1 MTFETF
7 IPPRAKN
14 VLEITGEVG
23 ENFQDS
29 KENFLAIQ
37 PDCNYVVEK
46 NFTDAEKKFDA
57 IILQNN
63 LLENLSHDELVEL
76 IKKFS
81 AKLEKRGTLIFTLN
95 NISYIENV
103 MAILQGQPLKF
114 KTTLSK
120 VELQQAVTDAKLNLL
135 RSMNAGRKLTLP
147 SGLSELAK
155 TDLSVFMHIIT
166 ATPDEL
172 PPKTLLQ
179 YSIGENLVCAPIR
192 IHVPNTFFVTEPNIF
207 TSASLT
213 GNAFKIFPKEAFERR
228 IFVNQRISFN
238 SFAKGKRLFDQLIDA
253 GYLYL
258 SEMDDHPVLWE
269 KDYSG
274 NGYINFDSVHAVQT
288 STKYLV
294 KIFPNQLR
302 KLLPPK
308 NFNADKNQPVTI
320 FFGALNR
327 DKEFQ
332 EILPILNKFAKDYG
346 NKILFK
352 ILARKN
358 LFDLLQTENK
368 VLIGDP
374 AYYNAQFVPYAKYEE
389 ALKTSDISLLPLQ
402 DTIFNRAKSDLKFIE
417 CANCQAVALASPVVY
432 SDVIKDGENGFIF
445 NDLKDFS
452 DKLKMLIDNADKRR
466 EVAENAY
473 NYVKHNRLLSQHYEE
488 RLNWY
493 FELLERLPELTKEAK
508 ARVEKIAPNFKN
520 EPPEISPLENNSE
533 GILEPNAE
541 IIIPV

>member
-274 NGYINFDSVHAVQT
+274 NGYINFVSVHAVQT
-288 STKYLV
+288 STKYLADFLSQYNPHV
-294 KIFPNQLR
+294 KIFPNHLQ
-302 KLLPPK
+302 KILPPR
-308 NFNADKNQPVTI
+308 NFDEEFKQTERPTTI

-327 DKEFQ
+327 DKDCSEL
-332 EILPILNKFAKDYG
+332 LPTLNEFAKKYG
-346 NKILFK
+346 
-352 ILARKN
+352 
-358 LFDLLQTENK
+358 
-368 VLIGDP
+368 
-374 AYYNAQFVPYAKYEE
+374 
-389 ALKTSDISLLPLQ
+389 
-402 DTIFNRAKSDLKFIE
+402 KSRP
-417 CANCQAVALASPVVY
+417 NCQTIHEFVS
-432 SDVIKDGENGFIF
+432 S
-445 NDLKDFS
+445 
-452 DKLKMLIDNADKRR
+452 
-466 EVAENAY
+466 
-473 NYVKHNRLLSQHYEE
+473 
-488 RLNWY
+488 
-493 FELLERLPELTKEAK
+493 
-508 ARVEKIAPNFKN
+508 
-520 EPPEISPLENNSE
+520 
-533 GILEPNAE
+533 
-541 IIIPV
+541 